1 MRRQLVSIGKQPK
14 AHKSSGGAGGS
25 GRRKNEVS
33 ELFDSLTPAAEYFS
47 DSKRRKRTQPK
58 TYKEEEFESGVAT
71 AYEQSEFHN
80 VRRAKFEQ
88 THGLDELLERPA
100 TPPEEI
106 EARERSWQE
115 YKQRERDKA
124 KRRAV
129 EYWDQEGIP
138 YYECVL
144 LIFLFL
150 TLIWYMRQTKK
161 PSFSL
166 ITLIPPPPSSEI

>member
-14 AHKSSGGAGGS
+14 AHKSGGGGGS

-58 TYKEEEFESGVAT
+58 TYNEEEFESGVAT

-115 YKQRERDKA
+115 YKQRERDKS

-129 EYWDQEGIP
+129 EYWDQEGIIIS
-138 YYECVL
+138 VL
-144 LIFLFL
+144 PFFLLKVWLRFEFEA
-150 TLIWYMRQTKK
+150 KC
-161 PSFSL
+161 
-166 ITLIPPPPSSEI
+166 